1 MNAMRIMIVAGER
14 SGDIYGG
21 ELVAALR
28 ARIPELSAFGCG
40 GEAMRGAGVETLEDA
55 HRLSMAGITEVVT
68 GLARAWRALRRLARE
83 AERRR
88 PALAVLIDFPD
99 FNLRLAKRLRALGIR
114 VVYFVSPQ
122 IWAWRRGRI
131 RQLRERVE
139 KVLCIFDFEEKLY
152 REAGVPVEYVGH
164 PLLGRVRP
172 RMTREQ
178 FFQSAGLDPTVT
190 TVALLPGSRRREVAV
205 HLPIMLDAVARL
217 QSRHRVQF
225 VTAVAPSLDPEW
237 MNSRFRGIE
246 LARPLATGQS
256 SGPARRLTGGAKI
269 TRSKTLSRVEALTR
283 ATYDALAYSDL
294 ALVASGTATVE
305 AAILGRPMVVVYRVS
320 RLTWAAGKLLVKVPF
335 YSMVNLLAGKAV
347 VRELMQGEF
356 TATKLAA
363 AAEFLLDHPE
373 ARETMARELAA
384 VRARLGPGHAI
395 ERAADAVARLLQP
408 A

>member
-28 ARIPELSAFGCG
+28 ARIPHLSAFGCG
-40 GEAMRGAGVETLEDA
+40 GEAMREAGVETLEDA

-68 GLARAWRALRRLARE
+68 GLPRAWRALRRLARE

-88 PALAVLIDFPD
+88 PTLAVLIDFPD

-152 REAGVPVEYVGH
+152 RKAGVPVEYVGH

-172 RMTREQ
+172 RMTREE
-178 FFQSAGLDPTVT
+178 FFQAAGLDPTLT

-217 QSRHRVQF
+217 QSRHRVQ
-225 VTAVAPSLDPEW
+225 VAIAVAPSLDPEW
-237 MNSRFRGIE
+237 MDSRFRGND

-256 SGPARRLTGGAKI
+256 SGPAFPSTTLRVSEQSRTVAGGAKV
-269 TRSKTLSRVEALTR
+269 SRLTR

-320 RLTWAAGKLLVKVPF
+320 PLTWAAGKLLVKVPF

-347 VRELMQGEF
+347 VTELMQGEF
-356 TATKLAA
+356 TAAKLAA

-373 ARETMARELAA
+373 ARETMARE
-384 VRARLGPGHAI
+384 
-395 ERAADAVARLLQP
+395 
-408 A
+408 

>member
-1 MNAMRIMIVAGER
+1 MNATRIMMVAGER

-28 ARIPELSAFGCG
+28 ARIPGLSAFGCG
-40 GEAMRGAGVETLEDA
+40 GEAMREAGVETLEDA

-83 AERRR
+83 ARRRR

-99 FNLRLAKRLRALGIR
+99 FNLRLAKRLRATGIR
-114 VVYFVSPQ
+114 VIYFVSPQ
-122 IWAWRRGRI
+122 IRAWRRGRI

-164 PLLGRVRP
+164 PLLDRVRA
-172 RMTREQ
+172 RMTREEFYQ
-178 FFQSAGLDPTVT
+178 AVGLDPALT

-205 HLPIMLDAVARL
+205 HLPIMLDAAERL
-217 QSRHRVQF
+217 QSRRRVQV
-225 VTAVAPSLDPEW
+225 VTAVAPSLGPEW
-237 MNSRFRGIE
+237 VDSRFRGND
-246 LARPLATGQS
+246 LAMPLAAVGS
-256 SGPARRLTGGAKI
+256 NGPALAGGANA
-269 TRSKTLSRVEALTR
+269 SRLTR

-320 RLTWAAGKLLVKVPF
+320 PLTWAAGKFLVKVPF

-356 TATKLAA
+356 TAAKLAA

-373 ARETMARELAA
+373 ARETMIRELAA
-384 VRARLGPGHAI
+384 VRARLGAGHAI
-395 ERAADAVARLLQP
+395 ERAADAVVRLLEPPP
-408 A
+408 ASARTAVR